1 MRYVD
6 ELELERE
13 KVFLRV
19 DYNVP
24 VENEKVVDDTR
35 IKASLPTVKF
45 ILENGGK
52 LIIASHMGRPKG
64 KIVPELSLKP
74 VAEHLREL
82 LPGTKIT
89 FVEEVIGEKAKN
101 AADALKEG
109 EILLLENLRF
119 HPGEEKNDP
128 QFSRELSQLAE
139 VYVNDAF
146 GTLHRAHASVVGVA
160 EQFPPRRRAAGFL
173 IKKEITYLRDA
184 VKSPKRPFVLIL
196 GGAKVSDKIPVI
208 TNLLNKIDSLLI
220 GGAMAYT
227 FMWVR
232 NISVGK
238 SRIEEDKA
246 SIAREILRKIREK
259 GINFELPVDH
269 YGAEEFSPDAERHYV
284 PTQSIPKNLMGL
296 DIGPKT
302 VELYKKYISEAG
314 TLIWN
319 GPMGVFEWDKYAE
332 GTINIA
338 KSVASSPGITIVGG
352 GDSVSAVHKA
362 GVTEKIKHISTGG
375 GASLEFLSGKEL
387 PGLKILEEEE

>member
-6 ELELERE
+6 ELELDGE

-24 VENEKVVDDTR
+24 VENGRVVDDTR

-64 KIVPELSLKP
+64 KVVPELSLKP

-82 LPGTKIT
+82 LPETRVI

-101 AADALKEG
+101 AAEALKEG

-128 QFSRELSQLAE
+128 QFARELSQLAGA
-139 VYVNDAF
+139 YVNDAF

-160 EQFPPRRRAAGFL
+160 EQFPPQRRAAGFL

-338 KSVASSPGITIVGG
+338 KAVANSPGITIVGG
-352 GDSVSAVHKA
+352 GDSVSAIHKA
-362 GVTEKIKHISTGG
+362 GVAEKIKHISTGG